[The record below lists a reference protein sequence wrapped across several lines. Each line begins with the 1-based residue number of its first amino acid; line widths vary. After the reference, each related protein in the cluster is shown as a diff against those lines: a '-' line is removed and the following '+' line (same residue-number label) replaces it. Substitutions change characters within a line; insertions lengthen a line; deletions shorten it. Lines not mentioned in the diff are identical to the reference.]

1 MLMLRV
7 NDATFFKAS
16 PVQASSLPANQKVSV
31 NAGSSFHIKSYQKK
45 DRHYFVRLAEGISFV
60 GTSGF
65 FFEEHIQIEEI
76 RGVWLTNID
85 SNLLKPEQD
94 LNNELKQLKNL
105 GFNTIH
111 PVVWN
116 RGFTFYKSKVAQ
128 QVIGSEISPD
138 FQRRDL
144 LYEIIEAA
152 KPHEFRVIPW
162 FEYGL
167 MTPSGSPLETKHPEW
182 ITHGISGT
190 GEKIKDGNVW
200 LNACHPDVQQFMAD
214 LIADVVQR
222 YEIDGVQLDDHFGMP
237 AEMGY
242 DMNTLKLYNDETH
255 GADPRKNPDS
265 KHWKEWRTNKV
276 TKLVEK
282 IFNAVKAKKQDC
294 IISIS
299 PNPLDFS
306 RKKILADW
314 AKWEN
319 DGLMEELVLQVYR
332 DNVLVF
338 ENELDKPEVKKARN
352 HIPTVIGILT
362 GLKPNKKK
370 DGRVPVNLIK
380 DQVKETRERDFAGF
394 SFFFFGSVD
403 ERFDL
408 EEAGIKPEVVKA
420 RLQAFNNLLS
430 INQFV

>member
-7 NDATFFKAS
+7 NNNTFFKAS
-16 PVQASSLPANQKVSV
+16 PVPASSLPANQKVSV
-31 NAGSSFHIKSYQKK
+31 NEGSSFQVKSYQKK
-45 DRHYFVRLAEGISFV
+45 DRHYFVRLAKGISFV

-85 SNLLKPEQD
+85 SNLLKHQQKLE
-94 LNNELKQLKNL
+94 EEFKRLKSL
-105 GFNTIH
+105 GINTIY

-116 RGFTFYKSKVAQ
+116 RGFTLYPSEVAQ
-128 QVIGSEISPD
+128 QVIGSKTSSD
-138 FQRRDL
+138 FQNRDVL
-144 LYEIIEAA
+144 DEIIKVA
-152 KPHEFRVIPW
+152 KPLNFRVIPW

-167 MTPSGSPLETKHPEW
+167 MTPPGSPLETRHPEW
-182 ITHGISGT
+182 ITHEAGGT
-190 GEKIKDGNVW
+190 GEKVKDGNVW

-214 LIADVVQR
+214 LIAEVAEK

-242 DMNTLKLYNDETH
+242 DVKTLQLYNDETH
-255 GADPRKNPDS
+255 SADPRRNPDS
-265 KHWKEWRTNKV
+265 AHWKQWRTDKV
-276 TKLVEK
+276 TNLLRQ
-282 IFNAVKAKKQDC
+282 IFKAVKAKKEDC

-314 AKWEN
+314 SAWEKE
-319 DGLMEELVLQVYR
+319 GLIEELVLQLYR
-332 DNVLVF
+332 TNLLSF
-338 ENELDKPEVKKARN
+338 ENELNKQEVKDARN

-362 GLKPNKKK
+362 GLKPA
-370 DGRVPVNLIK
+370 DRRTPVDLIAS
-380 DQVKETRERDFAGF
+380 QVKETRVRDFAGF
-394 SFFFFGSVD
+394 SFFFSGSLD

-408 EEAGIKPEVVKA
+408 KEAEIKPEAVEA